1 MKTILEKV
9 RKWLAAFLSEMPAFC
24 ELCKVVVRLIAKSV
38 KKQDASA
45 DKSAFAELCAK
56 TKNAQVAFEIAFI
69 ADKAMDKLNR
79 RLTDLVF
86 LTIQNDR
93 GLMPEFMDA
102 VGKFGWETVNQNIG
116 RRVESRYNLERNG
129 KKRND
134 MPESILAFSYSELKF
149 K

>member
-1 MKTILEKV
+1 MDLK
-9 RKWLAAFLSEMPAFC
+9 F
-24 ELCKVVVRLIAKSV
+24 
-38 KKQDASA
+38 DDSA
-45 DKSAFAELCAK
+45 IEA
-56 TKNAQVAFEIAFI
+56 I

-93 GLMPEFMDA
+93 GLMHEFMDA
-102 VGKFGWETVNQNIG
+102 VGKFGWETVNQTIG